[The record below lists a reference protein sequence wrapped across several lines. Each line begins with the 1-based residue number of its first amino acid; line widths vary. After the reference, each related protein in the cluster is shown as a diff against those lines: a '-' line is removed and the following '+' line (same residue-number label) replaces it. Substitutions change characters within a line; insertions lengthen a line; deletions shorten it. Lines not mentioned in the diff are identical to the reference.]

1 MKRNP
6 LQFAYG
12 IKLVAL
18 WMLIPF
24 ILFFIPLLAKEFSG
38 KVTTQEV
45 TLKEETYSGYPDE
58 ILCFKTDIN
67 GKERV
72 IYAPVTSK
80 TGDKVTVI
88 LRNGSYFTTAIEPD
102 DLFNH
107 ATFAGRF
114 LKVCNNN
121 FGYHTVIIAAV
132 LLLTFLITLR
142 KSKEIRSRYRKLS
155 KITDIGGMI
164 ICFIMSVTLI
174 YGAVEGSL
182 TGIGIAYLG
191 LFSGI
196 IYTAIFVI
204 AWVIEWLIFNFSK

>member
-12 IKLVAL
+12 LKLVAL

-45 TLKEETYSGYPDE
+45 TLMEETHSGYPDE

-67 GKERV
+67 GKERIV
-72 IYAPVTSK
+72 FAPVTSK

-88 LRNGSYFTTAIEPD
+88 LRNGSYFTTVLDPAD
-102 DLFNH
+102 QFKH

-114 LKVCNNN
+114 LKVCGNN

-132 LLLTFLITLR
+132 LLLTFLITFRQR
-142 KSKEIRSRYRKLS
+142 KDIRSKYQKLS

-164 ICFIMSVTLI
+164 VCFIMSAALI
-174 YGAVEGSL
+174 YGAIEGSL
-182 TGIGIAYLG
+182 MGIGFAYLG
-191 LFSGI
+191 LFLGI
-196 IYTAIFVI
+196 IYTAVFVI